1 MRARVPNMHLAVETV
16 PHRPPRDYAEPLVL
30 PTEEGV
36 HLAREHASAWTRG
49 AVVLVFTVAVLTI
62 GIVAGLL
69 LQQLVTDAHAYAAAA
84 RV

>member
-1 MRARVPNMHLAVETV
+1 MRARVPNMHLAIETV
-16 PHRPPRDYAEPLVL
+16 SHRPPRDYAEPIVL
-30 PTEEGV
+30 PTEAGV

-49 AVVLVFTVAVLTI
+49 AVILVYTIAVLAL
-62 GIVAGLL
+62 GIVGGQL